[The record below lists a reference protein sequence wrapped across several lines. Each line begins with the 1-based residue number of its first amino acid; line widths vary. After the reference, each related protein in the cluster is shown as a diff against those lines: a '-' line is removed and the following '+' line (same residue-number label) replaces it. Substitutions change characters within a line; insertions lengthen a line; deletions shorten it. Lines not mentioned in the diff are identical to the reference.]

1 VGSSIDSLLGGLSGQ
16 LAVRGGRLMLD
27 DQDVGRS
34 NIRGR
39 IKHGICFVPGDANIS
54 GLIPRMSIEENI
66 LLPNLQRFQTWGVV
80 NKRAAR
86 AAVERMIETLNIRPA
101 NPDFPVDKLSG
112 GNRQKVVIAKWLAA
126 GAQVLVMDDPTKGVD
141 VGAKV
146 EIYTVMA
153 SLAEKR
159 TSIVLASSDL
169 DELLGVADRIAVIRD
184 GEIVQV
190 FESRP
195 FDKKDVLARLTGA
208 ALPAEAVSR

>member
-1 VGSSIDSLLGGLSGQ
+1 
-16 LAVRGGRLMLD
+16 
-27 DQDVGRS
+27 
-34 NIRGR
+34 
-39 IKHGICFVPGDANIS
+39 
-54 GLIPRMSIEENI
+54 
-66 LLPNLQRFQTWGVV
+66 
-80 NKRAAR
+80 
-86 AAVERMIETLNIRPA
+86 
-101 NPDFPVDKLSG
+101 
-112 GNRQKVVIAKWLAA
+112 
-126 GAQVLVMDDPTKGVD
+126 
-141 VGAKV
+141 
-146 EIYTVMA
+146 MA